1 MLSPVHA
8 SERDRMP
15 DTHRRKG
22 VTTTESETGGMQLQA
37 ERVKASGE
45 KEQISSK
52 EKDSDKN
59 PNNYYKLI
67 LAWRIPV
74 TWGSSPGRGGAG
86 LENQG
91 LEQTL
96 SGGRY

>member
-22 VTTTESETGGMQLQA
+22 VMTTESETGGMQLQA

-67 LAWRIPV
+67 LAWRIP
-74 TWGSSPGRGGAG
+74 GMGEPGG
-86 LENQG
+86 LPSMG
-91 LEQTL
+91 LHRVEHD
-96 SGGRY
+96 